1 MRVLPLLAL
10 LFATAAACAQA
21 LPPDVEAALAR
32 ARLPRDA
39 VTLLVTDVDPA
50 LPPRLSHRAEV
61 PVNPASIAK
70 LATTVAA
77 LDLLGPAFTWTTP
90 VLADGPIANGTLQGN
105 LYLQGSGDP
114 KLVVERLW
122 LLLRRVRA
130 LGIERVAGDI
140 VLDHGAFE
148 AVAADPGAFDGE
160 PLRPYNATPRR
171 PAAELQVGGA
181 DAGAADRRARPPAG
195 GASARRRPVAG
206 QRPLAAAI
214 AATGAPGLRADFTD
228 PLKPRLPGSYPAQLR
243 RTVLADRLR
252 RPGQLCRPGG
262 GRLVGRSGRPGG
274 RRGARR
280 PRAAGLPVLAVSTSP
295 SLSEVVRDINKYSN
309 NVMAQQVFL
318 TLGLQGRGQATR
330 AGAREA
336 LRAWWRERIGPDVPA
351 FDNGSGLSRDERIT
365 AQQLAR
371 LLQYAW
377 ASPLMPELAASLPV
391 AGIDG
396 TLRRTR
402 TPIGGPPEERQ
413 PARRAGHRRLRA
425 WRRRP
430 PLRGG
435 GHRQPPERR
444 RLPAG
449 HRGPAGLGG
458 ARAMSGWWV
467 DWTGYLAAGL
477 TTCSFVPQAWLTFR
491 TRDVRGISLGMYS
504 VFATGV
510 ALWLAYGLL
519 LRAWP
524 LVLANGVTLAL
535 ALAILAMKVRYRT
548 QPRPALNRRSRTKR
562 TRAPWRPCFVL
573 E

>member
-10 LFATAAACAQA
+10 LFATTAACAQA

-32 ARLPRDA
+32 ARLPREA

-160 PLRPYNATPRR
+160 PLRPYNASPDGLLLNFKSVVLTLVP
-171 PAAELQVGGA
+171 QTDG
-181 DAGAADRRARPPAG
+181 RARLLVEPPLAG
-195 GASARRRPVAG
+195 VQWPASV
-206 QRPLAAAI
+206 PLAA
-214 AATGAPGLRADFTD
+214 GDCGDWRSGLKADFTD
-228 PLKPRLPGSYPAQLR
+228 PLKPRLPGSYPLSCGERSWPIAF
-243 RTVLADRLR
+243 ADPASYAARAVAGLWAEV
-252 RPGQLCRPGG
+252 G
-262 GRLVGRSGRPGG
+262 GRVGGVVRDGRAP
-274 RRGARR
+274 
-280 PRAAGLPVLAVSTSP
+280 AGLPVLAVSTSP
-295 SLSEVVRDINKYSN
+295 SLSEVVRDINKFSN

-330 AGAREA
+330 AGARDA

-351 FDNGSGLSRDERIT
+351 FDNGSGLSRDERAT

-402 TPIGGPPEERQ
+402 TPIGAHLKSGSLRDVQ
-413 PARRAGHRRLRA
+413 GIAGFVHGAGGRRYVVVAIANH
-425 WRRRP
+425 P
-430 PLRGG
+430 N
-435 GHRQPPERR
+435 
-444 RLPAG
+444 
-449 HRGPAGLGG
+449 
-458 ARAMSGWWV
+458 
-467 DWTGYLAAGL
+467 AAG
-477 TTCSFVPQAWLTFR
+477 F
-491 TRDVRGISLGMYS
+491 
-504 VFATGV
+504 
-510 ALWLAYGLL
+510 
-519 LRAWP
+519 
-524 LVLANGVTLAL
+524 
-535 ALAILAMKVRYRT
+535 
-548 QPRPALNRRSRTKR
+548 RPAVEALLAWAGR
-562 TRAPWRPCFVL
+562 
-573 E
+573 EQ